1 MNLKIILGEV
11 MHVPKYLKK
20 QTKKSFIF
28 SFICTDAHKFNLY
41 CSIEILNSAVHFY
54 YSSRKEV
61 ILVQTDIMESF
72 IESTTQL

>member
-20 QTKKSFIF
+20 KKSFIF

-54 YSSRKEV
+54 YSSRKKKV